1 MFRKIKKR
9 RQAASLGKQLL
20 TVLGGI
26 VGASLLLAAGLI
38 WLWPQWLES
47 RYQSAI
53 MTSETVPAERVAIV
67 FGAGIYNNGRLSG
80 MLRDRMDT
88 AIELYQAR
96 KVQKLLLSGD
106 NRFVEYDEPGAMMDY
121 AIAQGVPA
129 ADIQPDYAGRR
140 TYDTCYR
147 ANAIFQVESA
157 ILVTQ
162 RFHLPRALFLCDQ
175 FGVQAVGVAA
185 DRGTYNPRS
194 VAFSETREALATVAA
209 LFDMIRRAPPPVLGE
224 PIPIQ

>member
-1 MFRKIKKR
+1 MNKR
-9 RQAASLGKQLL
+9 WRI
-20 TVLGGI
+20 VGGI
-26 VGASLLLAAGLI
+26 VGSIVGLLLLLAAGLL
-38 WLWPQWLES
+38 WLWPQWLD
-47 RYQSAI
+47 RQYQPAI
-53 MTSETVPAERVAIV
+53 LTAEMVPNERVAIV

-88 AIELYQAR
+88 AIDLYKAG

-106 NRFVEYDEPGAMMDY
+106 NRFVEYNEPGAMMDY
-121 AIAQGVPA
+121 ALAQGVPA

-147 ANAIFQVESA
+147 ANAIFQVQSA

-194 VAFSETREALATVAA
+194 VAFSETREALAVVAA
-209 LFDMIRRAPPPVLGE
+209 LWDSIRRAPPPVLGE

>member
-1 MFRKIKKR
+1 MLFRKIKNR
-9 RQAASLGKQLL
+9 WRTVIGIVLGL
-20 TVLGGI
+20 TV
-26 VGASLLLAAGLI
+26 ALLVLAVGLI
-38 WLWPQWLES
+38 WLWPQWLE
-47 RYQSAI
+47 RQYQPAI
-53 MTSETVPAERVAIV
+53 MTIETVPNERVAIV

-88 AIELYQAR
+88 AIDLYQAG
-96 KVQKLLLSGD
+96 KVEKLLLSGD
-106 NRFVEYDEPGAMMDY
+106 NRVVEYDEPSAMMEY

-147 ANAIFQVESA
+147 ANAVFQVQAA

-162 RFHLPRALFLCDQ
+162 QFHLPRALFLCDQ
-175 FGVQAVGVAA
+175 LGVQAVGVAA
-185 DRGTYNPRS
+185 DRGAYNPRS
-194 VAFSETREALATVAA
+194 VAFSETREVLAQIAA
-209 LFDMIRRAPPPVLGE
+209 LWDVIRRAPPPVLGE

>member
-1 MFRKIKKR
+1 MNKR
-9 RQAASLGKQLL
+9 WRI
-20 TVLGGI
+20 VGGI
-26 VGASLLLAAGLI
+26 VGSIVGLLLLLAAGLL
-38 WLWPQWLES
+38 WLWPQWLD
-47 RYQSAI
+47 RQYQPAI
-53 MTSETVPAERVAIV
+53 LTAEMVPNERVAIV

-88 AIELYQAR
+88 AIDLYKAG

-106 NRFVEYDEPGAMMDY
+106 NRFVEYNEPGAMMDY
-121 AIAQGVPA
+121 AIAQGVSTT
-129 ADIQPDYAGRR
+129 DIQPDYAGRR

-147 ANAIFQVESA
+147 ANAIFQVQSA

-194 VAFSETREALATVAA
+194 VAFSETREALAVVAA
-209 LFDMIRRAPPPVLGE
+209 LWDSIRRAPPPVLGE

>member
-1 MFRKIKKR
+1 MNKR
-9 RQAASLGKQLL
+9 WRI
-20 TVLGGI
+20 VGGI
-26 VGASLLLAAGLI
+26 VGSIVGLLLLLAAGLL
-38 WLWPQWLES
+38 WLWPQWVEN

-53 MTSETVPAERVAIV
+53 LTLDTVPNERVAIV

-88 AIELYQAR
+88 AIDLYKAG

-106 NRFVEYDEPGAMMDY
+106 NRFVEYNEPGAMMDY
-121 AIAQGVPA
+121 AIAQGVSTT
-129 ADIQPDYAGRR
+129 DIQPDYAGRR

-147 ANAIFQVESA
+147 ANAIFQVQSA

-194 VAFSETREALATVAA
+194 VAFSETREALAVVAA
-209 LFDMIRRAPPPVLGE
+209 LWDSIRRAPPPVLGE

>member
-1 MFRKIKKR
+1 MNKR
-9 RQAASLGKQLL
+9 WRI
-20 TVLGGI
+20 VGGI
-26 VGASLLLAAGLI
+26 VGSIVGLLLLLAAGLL
-38 WLWPQWLES
+38 WLWPQWLD
-47 RYQSAI
+47 RQYQPAI
-53 MTSETVPAERVAIV
+53 LTLDTVPNERVAIV

-88 AIELYQAR
+88 AIDLYKAG

-106 NRFVEYDEPGAMMDY
+106 NRFVEYNEPGAMMDY
-121 AIAQGVPA
+121 AIAQGVSTT
-129 ADIQPDYAGRR
+129 DIQPDYAGRR

-147 ANAIFQVESA
+147 ANAIFQVQSA

-194 VAFSETREALATVAA
+194 VAFSETREALAVVAA
-209 LFDMIRRAPPPVLGE
+209 LWDSIRRAPPPVLGE